1 MITRRVKNLLGQFN
15 TRLAN
20 IVTYKTSDSSHTLTA
35 RTDLAAVADLIKRL
49 DLFSMIVR
57 LLKQE
62 SALMGMILPS
72 G

>member
-1 MITRRVKNLLGQFN
+1 MINLIEQFN

-35 RTDLAAVADLIKRL
+35 WTDLAAVAGLIKRL
-49 DLFSMIVR
+49 DLSSMIVR
-57 LLKQE
+57 LLEQE
-62 SALMGMILPS
+62 SALMGMILPP